1 MNCQQIDAL
10 IALYLSGE
18 LDGAQTA
25 EFAAHL
31 ESCAAC
37 ERDILQQR
45 ELDRQLRE
53 GILAQEDALD
63 DVPVMLD
70 SRIRRSI
77 ADSGRIRRGK
87 WIAVASLAAMLTIA
101 IGGFRFIANRDAAT
115 CADAARDH
123 RMEVVGHA
131 PRKWATDPP
140 ALAALATKQGIPQ
153 SAIALVAPPNYHLE
167 RGKLCRLGGRVFL
180 HLVYSDG
187 SHEFSFYLRD
197 RAPGSRAVA
206 NDAERE
212 YVVMVE
218 SSRYMALVVTDE
230 SRDAARD
237 IARFASRSL

>member
-1 MNCQQIDAL
+1 
-10 IALYLSGE
+10 
-18 LDGAQTA
+18 
-25 EFAAHL
+25 
-31 ESCAAC
+31 
-37 ERDILQQR
+37 
-45 ELDRQLRE
+45 
-53 GILAQEDALD
+53 
-63 DVPVMLD
+63 MLD

-101 IGGFRFIANRDAAT
+101 IGGFRFIANRDATT

-123 RMEVVGHA
+123 RMEVLGHA
-131 PRKWATDPP
+131 PRRWATDPP

-153 SAIALVAPPNYHLE
+153 SAIASVAPPNYHLE

-187 SHEFSFYLRD
+187 SREFSFYLRD

-206 NDAERE
+206 KDADGE

-237 IARFASRSL
+237 IAHFASRSL